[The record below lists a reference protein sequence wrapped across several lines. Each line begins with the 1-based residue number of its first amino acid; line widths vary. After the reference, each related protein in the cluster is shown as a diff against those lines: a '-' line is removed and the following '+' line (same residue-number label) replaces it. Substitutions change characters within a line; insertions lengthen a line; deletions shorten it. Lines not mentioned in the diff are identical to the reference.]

1 MLPETFKSRM
11 KNLLGDEYDAF
22 ISELEGG
29 SEVKGVRINPVKC
42 DPLKFHEV
50 WEGALTPIPY
60 FDLGFIPDRTVG
72 LGSTGAHHAGM
83 IYVQDPGAMAA
94 LSALDIKEGWWVLD
108 MCASPGGKA
117 TQAAG
122 RIGKDGFLFANEFV
136 PKRAKTIVS
145 NIERLG
151 IPNAIVTSLDTGELA
166 KMFCEVFDLVICDAP
181 CSGEGMFRKSCPA
194 IENWSEENV
203 IECAK
208 RQLSILKN
216 APALVKEGG
225 YLIYSTCT
233 YSVEE
238 NEGVV
243 DAFLEENPEF
253 MLVEVKAS
261 LRESTADGIAF
272 EGAKSPDLHLTRRF
286 YPHRSKGEGQFVAL
300 MKKTKSNGK
309 KQGILYKNA
318 EKSPSREENE
328 IVRKFFL
335 ENFTAAPDAALIK
348 HQDKLVLINSDVHI
362 PERSVF
368 SAGVLLGE
376 IRKGILHP
384 HHQLF
389 SAYGNLMKRRES
401 LTASDPRLAAYI
413 RGEEIEARD
422 FSDGGYCAVMLGDAP
437 IGGGKA
443 SGGVIKNHYPKG
455 LRADILKSTE
465 D

>member
-1 MLPETFKSRM
+1 
-11 KNLLGDEYDAF
+11 
-22 ISELEGG
+22 
-29 SEVKGVRINPVKC
+29 
-42 DPLKFHEV
+42 
-50 WEGALTPIPY
+50 
-60 FDLGFIPDRTVG
+60 
-72 LGSTGAHHAGM
+72 M

-94 LSALDIKEGWWVLD
+94 LSALDIEDGWWVLD

-122 RIGKDGFLFANEFV
+122 KIGKDGFLFANEFV

-151 IPNAIVTSLDTGELA
+151 IQNAIVTSLDTRELP
-166 KMFCEVFDLVICDAP
+166 KMFSEVFDLVICDAP

-194 IENWSEENV
+194 TEEWSEKNV
-203 IECAK
+203 VECAE
-208 RQLSILKN
+208 RQTSILNN
-216 APALVKEGG
+216 APTLVKEGG

-243 DAFLEENPEF
+243 DAFLSENPEF
-253 MLVEVKAS
+253 KLVPVKKA

-272 EGAKSPDLHLTRRF
+272 EGARSSDLHLTRRF
-286 YPHRSKGEGQFVAL
+286 YPHKSQGEGQFVAL
-300 MKKTKSNGK
+300 MKKNESKGK

-318 EKSPSREENE
+318 GKSPAREENE
-328 IVRKFFL
+328 IVRKFFS
-335 ENFTAAPDAALIK
+335 ENLICAPDETLIK
-348 HQDKLVLINSDVHI
+348 HQDKLVLINSNVAI

-376 IRKGILHP
+376 IRKGVLHP
-384 HHQLF
+384 HHQFF
-389 SAYGNLMKRRES
+389 SAYGTLMKRRET
-401 LTASDPRLAAYI
+401 LTLSDPRLAAYI

-422 FSDGGYCAVMLGDAP
+422 FSGNGYCAVMLYDTP

-455 LRADILKSTE
+455 LRADISKSTE

>member
-1 MLPETFKSRM
+1 MLPEAFKSRM

-22 ISELEGG
+22 ISELERG

-42 DPLKFHEV
+42 DPRKFREA
-50 WEGALTPIPY
+50 WEGELTPIPY

-72 LGSTGAHHAGM
+72 LGSTAAHHAGM

-94 LSALDIKEGWWVLD
+94 LSALDIEEGWWVLD

-117 TQAAG
+117 TQAAAA
-122 RIGKDGFLFANEFV
+122 IGKEGFLFANEFV

-151 IPNAIVTSLDTGELA
+151 IPNAVVTSLDTRELP
-166 KMFCEVFDLVICDAP
+166 KMFSEVFDLVICDAP

-194 IENWSEENV
+194 IEEWSEENV
-203 IECAK
+203 AECAE
-208 RQLSILKN
+208 RQMSILKN

-238 NEGVV
+238 NEAAV
-243 DAFLEENPEF
+243 DAFLAENPEF
-253 MLVEVKAS
+253 TLVPVKDA
-261 LRESTADGIAF
+261 LRENTADGIVF

-286 YPHRSKGEGQFVAL
+286 YPHRSRGEGQFVAL
-300 MKKTKSNGK
+300 MKKSESSGK

-318 EKSPSREENE
+318 GKSPSREENE
-328 IVRKFFL
+328 IVRKFFS
-335 ENFTAAPDAALIK
+335 ENFATTPNTAIVK
-348 HQDKLVLINSDVHI
+348 HQDKLVLISSDVQI

-389 SAYGNLMKRRES
+389 SAYGALMKRRES
-401 LTASDPRLAAYI
+401 LALFDPRLAAYI

-422 FSDGGYCAVMLGDAP
+422 FSDGGYCAVMLGDTP

-455 LRADILKSTE
+455 LRADISKSTE